1 MPVTENEHIRSFLE
15 YIQYEKRYSHHTLI
29 GYETDLLQFQAYLRS
44 QFEISDLPTATS
56 TFIRSWLADL
66 KEEKN
71 QSKTINR
78 KISTLKS
85 FYKFLLR
92 QKVITTSPMTV
103 IISPKTGKKLPS
115 FLAENE
121 MEKLMENLEHT
132 EDWDSLTKSLVIKL
146 FYLTGMRV
154 SELVG
159 LEESQLDVAGKQVKV
174 LGKGNKERIIPV
186 SPELVLQLASYLDE
200 KPVKLDGVET
210 VFVTE
215 NGKSL
220 NTRYVYDFVKQ
231 YLGAVTTL
239 QKKSPHVLRHTFATH
254 LMNKGADLNAVKELL
269 GHTSLAATQVYTH
282 NTIEKLKEVYKN
294 AHPKA

>member
-1 MPVTENEHIRSFLE
+1 MPVTENQHIRAFLE
-15 YIQYEKRYSHHTLI
+15 YIQYQKRYSRHTLVS
-29 GYETDLLQFQAYLRS
+29 YETDLLQFEAYLKS
-44 QFEISDLPTATS
+44 QFEIAELSTASS

-92 QKVITTSPMTV
+92 QKIITTSPMTV

-115 FLAENE
+115 FLAEYE
-121 MEKLMENLEHT
+121 METLMENLEHP
-132 EDWDSLTKSLVIKL
+132 EDWGSLTKSLVIKL
-146 FYLTGMRV
+146 FYLTGMRL

-159 LEESQLDVAGKQVKV
+159 LKESQLDIPGKQVKV

-186 SPELVLQLASYLDE
+186 SPEIVTQLKTYLSE
-200 KPVKLDGVET
+200 KPVKLEGVET
-210 VFVTE
+210 VFITE
-215 NGKSL
+215 KGKPL
-220 NTRYVYDFVKQ
+220 NTRYVYEFVKQ

>member
-1 MPVTENEHIRSFLE
+1 VS
-15 YIQYEKRYSHHTLI
+15 
-29 GYETDLLQFQAYLRS
+29 YETDLLQFEAYLMS
-44 QFEISDLPTATS
+44 AFETKELDKATS

-71 QSKTINR
+71 LSKTINR

-92 QKVITTSPMTV
+92 QKVITVSPMTV
-103 IISPKTGKKLPS
+103 IISPKSGKKLPS
-115 FLAENE
+115 FIAEKDMSE
-121 MEKLMENLEHT
+121 LMKSLDQTDTWE
-132 EDWDSLTKSLVIKL
+132 SLTKSLVIKL

-159 LEESQLDVAGKQVKV
+159 LKESQLDLPGNQVKV

-186 SPELVLQLASYLDE
+186 SQEMGEQLKKYISE
-200 KPVKLDGVET
+200 KPAILEGVTT
-210 VFVTE
+210 VFITE
-215 NGKSL
+215 KGKPL
-220 NTRYVYDFVKQ
+220 NARYVYGFVNA
-231 YLGAVTTL
+231 YLQGVTTL
-239 QKKSPHVLRHTFATH
+239 QQKSPHVLRHTFATH

-269 GHTSLAATQVYTH
+269 GHSSLAATQVYTH